1 MYFSSLHVCVWK
13 LTFWTGNC
21 NETTF
26 WERKSID
33 FTFKENLSSWVL
45 RFRGEV
51 AESQR
56 WFGFGQLGSSGEI
69 SRRPKVYYRFTEKP
83 FQLFFISYFP
93 PGVSFKFP
101 PIFFSIFPYFP
112 FSIFPLGVSFKF
124 PLFSSKVAVLLH
136 KVVSNSIPRSNR
148 LRSSS
153 GGCFLMD

>member
-45 RFRGEV
+45 RFSGEV

-69 SRRPKVYYRFTEKP
+69 SRRPKVYFRFTAKP
-83 FQLFFISYFP
+83 FQLSFISYFP
-93 PGVSFKFP
+93 PD
-101 PIFFSIFPYFP
+101 
-112 FSIFPLGVSFKF
+112 VSFKF
-124 PLFSSKVAVLLH
+124 PLFFSSWYFFQISPIFHFLFFLL
-136 KVVSNSIPRSNR
+136 VFLLNFPYFPPRWQ
-148 LRSSS
+148 
-153 GGCFLMD
+153 CCCTK

>member
-1 MYFSSLHVCVWK
+1 MRITVIRRF
-13 LTFWTGNC
+13 F
-21 NETTF
+21 
-26 WERKSID
+26 RKEKSFD
-33 FTFKENLSSWVL
+33 FTFKESVPLEL
-45 RFRGEV
+45 RFGGEV

-69 SRRPKVYYRFTEKP
+69 SLRPKVYYRFTAKP
-83 FQLFFISYFP
+83 FQLSFISYFP
-93 PGVSFKFP
+93 PDVSFKFP
-101 PIFFSIFPYFP
+101 LFSFLLVFLSNFPYFP
-112 FSIFPLGVSFKF
+112 FSIFPPGVSFKF

>member
-33 FTFKENLSSWVL
+33 FTFKENLFSWVL
-45 RFRGEV
+45 IFRGEV

-69 SRRPKVYYRFTEKP
+69 SLRPKVYYRFTAKP
-83 FQLFFISYFP
+83 FQLSFISYFP
-93 PGVSFKFP
+93 PD
-101 PIFFSIFPYFP
+101 
-112 FSIFPLGVSFKF
+112 VSFKF
-124 PLFSSKVAVLLH
+124 PLFFSSWYFFQISPIFHFLFFLL
-136 KVVSNSIPRSNR
+136 VFLLNFPYFPPRWQ
-148 LRSSS
+148 
-153 GGCFLMD
+153 CCCTK